1 MSLIPPW
8 SRPPRVRER
17 LASYHL
23 RSDVLDAAA
32 AMASDQRSDICVVR
46 LQSFLTESETVLRM
60 MDGRHARVMGL
71 LVLTSERILF
81 RSRRRTG
88 PNFSVPL
95 EEVLAIEAYT
105 RWGTGTIHVI
115 TPYGSL
121 RVDQILGR
129 QGEMLGDDALATN
142 SRRTPARPRPAPAIG
157 RTPRNARQRR
167 HQRRRVRDPQI
178 CDLARH
184 LGGRSGRQRLTIL
197 ASAMR
202 KMLTPHKTT
211 LRRAGATRCS

>member
-8 SRPPRVRER
+8 LRPPRLRER

-32 AMASDQRSDICVVR
+32 AMASDQRSDIYVVR
-46 LQSFLTESETVLRM
+46 LESSLTDAETVLRM

-95 EEVLAIEAYT
+95 EEVVAIEAYT
-105 RWGTGTIHVI
+105 RRGTGIVRVI

-121 RVDQILGR
+121 TVDQILGR
-129 QGEMLGDDALATN
+129 QAEMLAADAQAT
-142 SRRTPARPRPAPAIG
+142 SAASLCQSET
-157 RTPRNARQRR
+157 
-167 HQRRRVRDPQI
+167 
-178 CDLARH
+178 
-184 LGGRSGRQRLTIL
+184 RSGYWPNSAHCATAARSAPPSSRS
-197 ASAMR
+197 AS
-202 KMLTPHKTT
+202 
-211 LRRAGATRCS
+211 LRSGARSR

>member
-8 SRPPRVRER
+8 LRPPRVRER

-46 LQSFLTESETVLRM
+46 LDSSLTDSETVLRM
-60 MDGRHARVMGL
+60 MDGRHRVMGL

-95 EEVLAIEAYT
+95 EEVLAIEA
-105 RWGTGTIHVI
+105 
-115 TPYGSL
+115 
-121 RVDQILGR
+121 
-129 QGEMLGDDALATN
+129 
-142 SRRTPARPRPAPAIG
+142 
-157 RTPRNARQRR
+157 
-167 HQRRRVRDPQI
+167 
-178 CDLARH
+178 
-184 LGGRSGRQRLTIL
+184 
-197 ASAMR
+197 
-202 KMLTPHKTT
+202 
-211 LRRAGATRCS
+211 